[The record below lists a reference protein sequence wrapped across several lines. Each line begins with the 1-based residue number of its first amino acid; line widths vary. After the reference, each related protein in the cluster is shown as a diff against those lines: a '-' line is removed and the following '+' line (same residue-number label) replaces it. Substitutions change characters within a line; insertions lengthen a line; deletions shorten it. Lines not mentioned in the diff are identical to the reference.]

1 MLSLLSRHMRK
12 ARLNVER
19 RTEQYVNQYNKGN
32 LIIDHGDWVSLH
44 MRKERFPN
52 QRRSKLL
59 PRGNGRFQVL
69 QRINDNAYKLGIPG
83 QFDVCVTFNVSDVSP
98 STTGQFNGILPSRF
112 NFQLVR

>member
-1 MLSLLSRHMRK
+1 MLNLLSRHMRK

-19 RTEQYVNQYNKGN
+19 RTEQYVNQDNKGRRK

-44 MRKERFPN
+44 IRKERFPN

-69 QRINDNAYKLGIPG
+69 ERINDNAYKLGIPG
-83 QFDVCVTFNVSDVSP
+83 QFDVSVTFN
-98 STTGQFNGILPSRF
+98 FLM
-112 NFQLVR
+112 